1 MTMIASGYWRSL
13 GKLHV
18 YVSIF
23 CIYASLFITHVSSC
37 VLYGHSHDM
46 SLYAQIIVIA
56 VVMATSVCEMHQ
68 RTGVGQLSLTR
79 ISISQ
84 FNGNKLLQ
92 S

>member
-1 MTMIASGYWRSL
+1 MFLRVCCMDI
-13 GKLHV
+13 V
-18 YVSIF
+18 
-23 CIYASLFITHVSSC
+23 
-37 VLYGHSHDM
+37 M

-68 RTGVGQLSLTR
+68 RTGVDQLSVTR
-79 ISISQ
+79 ISQ